1 MCRHVFLN
9 PITHY
14 RNFSHF
20 ISCYY
25 FYIFLVKRPLK
36 AKRRLT
42 ILLTLS
48 HTHIWYMAQWPKIGG
63 KIIRLFASIGLQSH
77 YVKKDFKNDFSL
89 WCNLTITHTCY
100 IHWTIFSLFFSLMCY
115 GRFTQVQITI
125 QLDFFLL
132 PERLNQMESFHFC
145 NWKSRLGK
153 LYNLGSCH
161 LCLTNELM
169 YL

>member
-63 KIIRLFASIGLQSH
+63 KITRLFASIGLQSR
-77 YVKKDFKNDFSL
+77 YVKKDFKNDFSFWWIL
-89 WCNLTITHTCY
+89 QSI
-100 IHWTIFSLFFSLMCY
+100 IHAIFIELYFSY
-115 GRFTQVQITI
+115 
-125 QLDFFLL
+125 FLAQCVMVVL
-132 PERLNQMESFHFC
+132 PR
-145 NWKSRLGK
+145 SRL
-153 LYNLGSCH
+153 LYNWISSCCPKDWIKWN
-161 LCLTNELM
+161 LSIFVTG
-169 YL
+169 